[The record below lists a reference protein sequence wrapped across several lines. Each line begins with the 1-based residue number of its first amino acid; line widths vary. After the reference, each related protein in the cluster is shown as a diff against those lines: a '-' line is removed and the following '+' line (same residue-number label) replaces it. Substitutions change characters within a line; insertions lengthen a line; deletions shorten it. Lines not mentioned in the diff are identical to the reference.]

1 MAAQTGSSDI
11 SQGWQAIPSATSMST
26 WPGCEA
32 SLGKLVNACDYSFA
46 DLYRAACATTSMP
59 ADESEVRRADLYFFV
74 LSNPNRT
81 RRARR

>member
-11 SQGWQAIPSATSMST
+11 SQGWQAVPPTTRPGA

-46 DLYRAACATTSMP
+46 DLYRAACATTSQP
-59 ADESEVRRADLYFFV
+59 ADESEVRRRADFFS
-74 LSNPNRT
+74 LEPPAPRS
-81 RRARR
+81 